1 MGTSKDCLWPLRNL
15 FLGVLLLL
23 SACAGTD
30 KTLGDLGELDI
41 QIEDDVAILGA
52 RDKAMDNYWEFAAS
66 SSEKEQKVE
75 AMRRLADLEM
85 ERSDERFQRQ
95 MEVLDRMSEGEGADI
110 DTLKG
115 VTYRGAIKL
124 YEDALEI
131 ARGGP
136 QEPILLYQLSK
147 AYEQA
152 GGRQE
157 ALDTMQALLDLRPDA
172 ENRDELH
179 FRRAELLFD
188 MRQFKQAEFDYGKV
202 LEVGPQSRYYE
213 KSLSKRGWSTF
224 KQEHYKRALDSFFA
238 LIDRKLRRPDGRVV
252 DDQSHLSRGDK
263 ELLSDVF
270 RVVILSFKELDGTRG
285 IKAYFE
291 DYGRRDYEKRL
302 YRMMGDF
309 YLAQDRVQDAAASYS
324 AFARDFPMHEQA
336 FEFDL
341 RAMKA
346 YTDAGYSKLL
356 IKAKQEFVRRYRV
369 NGNFWRRHL
378 DQEETVLARLRPL
391 LRSNSEDVAR
401 HLHAQAQKSKK
412 PMDYQR
418 AFLWY
423 KQHLKWFA
431 KSPTAKALNFLY
443 AELLFEAG
451 KFEAAAK
458 EFEKTAYR
466 YIRFGKDAEAG
477 YASLLAYT
485 EREKQ
490 LTGKEQET
498 WSRMA
503 VGSAMRFGKTFPD
516 DSRAASVLTKA
527 AENMF
532 ALKKYGQAAVAA
544 RQILE
549 LSTKTSPDTRRTAWK
564 IIARA
569 EFEKGDYSRAEVAS
583 KVALSLTSAED
594 TVSHKLLKEGLAAA
608 VYKQGEL
615 MQAKGNVQGAIA
627 QFSRVDADSAV
638 AEAAEFDIASSLLSS
653 GEWYAAIEALGSF
666 RDLNPASKLLP
677 KVSQNLI
684 LAYQK
689 TEQPAR
695 AAEELERYIGLLDDP
710 ELRREA
716 LWQSIEL
723 YEKIG
728 DVAKVLAG
736 YERYIDEYPRPLEQ
750 AMEVRQTLVTIY
762 SDAGNVASKHFWQE
776 EIVRQEKAAGK
787 ESTQRMRYLAAKA
800 AFELAQPTLKA
811 YQRVK
816 LVEPLQQNLKRKKEK
831 MQLAVDTFTATANY
845 GVAEVTTASVYI
857 LAEIYAD
864 FGAALMDSQR
874 PAGLN
879 EEELEQYDIL
889 LEEQAYPFEEKSIT
903 IHESNVERIAD
914 GTYDE
919 WVQRSFDRLK
929 VLSPFRY
936 AKVEKSGPMSGEI
949 Y

>member
-1 MGTSKDCLWPLRNL
+1 MRHYRYFLPL
-15 FLGVLLLL
+15 GALLLL
-23 SACAGTD
+23 SACASTD
-30 KTLGDLGELDI
+30 QTLGDLGELDI
-41 QIEDDVAILGA
+41 QIEDDAAILGA

-95 MEVLDRMSEGEGADI
+95 MEVLDRMTEGEGADI
-110 DTLKG
+110 DTLKQ

-124 YEDALEI
+124 YEDALKV

-152 GGRQE
+152 GSQQA

-188 MRQFKQAEFDYGKV
+188 MRRFKEAEIDYSKV
-202 LEVGPQSRYYE
+202 LEVGPNSRYYE
-213 KSLSKRGWSTF
+213 KSLSKRGWSVF
-224 KQEHYKRALDSFFA
+224 KQEQYKRALDSFFA
-238 LIDRKLRRPDGRVV
+238 LIDRKLRRPDGRIV
-252 DDQSHLSRGDK
+252 DDDSHLSRGDR
-263 ELLSDVF
+263 ELLNDVF
-270 RVVILSFKELDGTRG
+270 RVVILSFKELDGTKG

-309 YLAQDRVQDAAASYS
+309 YLAQERVQDAAQAYQS
-324 AFARDFPMHEQA
+324 FARDFPMHEEA

-341 RAMKA
+341 KAMKA
-346 YTDAGYSKLL
+346 YADAGYASLL
-356 IKAKQEFVRRYRV
+356 IKAKQDFVRRYRV

-378 DQEETVLARLRPL
+378 DQEETVLSRLRPL
-391 LRSNSEDVAR
+391 LRKNSEDVAR
-401 HLHAQAQKSKK
+401 HLHAQAQKSKQ

-431 KSPTAKALNFLY
+431 KSPRAKELNFLY

-451 KFEAAAK
+451 QFEAAAK
-458 EFEKTAYR
+458 EFEKTAYQ

-490 LTGKEQET
+490 LTGKKKET

-503 VGSAMRFGKTFPD
+503 VGSALRFGKTFPD
-516 DSRAASVLTKA
+516 DPRAASVLTRA

-569 EFEKGDYSRAEVAS
+569 EFEKGDYPRAEVAY
-583 KVALSLTSAED
+583 KVALSLTPADDE
-594 TVSHKLLKEGLAAA
+594 VSRKLLQEGLAAA

-615 MQAKGNVQGAIA
+615 MKAKGNVQGAIA
-627 QFSRVDADSAV
+627 QFSRVDANSAV
-638 AEAAEFDIASSLLSS
+638 AEVAEFDIASSLLES
-653 GEWYAAIEALGSF
+653 GEWLAAIEALENF
-666 RDLNPASKLLP
+666 RDLNPGSKLLP

-684 LAYQK
+684 LAYLESGQTRK
-689 TEQPAR
+689 
-695 AAEELERYIGLLDDP
+695 AAEELERYADLEKDP
-710 ELRREA
+710 ELKREA

-723 YEKIG
+723 YQKAG
-728 DVAKVLAG
+728 DRDQVIAG
-736 YERYIDEYPRPLEQ
+736 YERYVDSYPQPLEQ
-750 AMEVRQTLVTIY
+750 AMEVRQQLVTIY
-762 SDAGNVASKHFWQE
+762 GEAGNLASKRFWQE
-776 EIVRQEKAAGK
+776 EIVRQEKAAGE
-787 ESTQRMRYLAAKA
+787 ESTERMRYLAAKA

-811 YQRVK
+811 YQRIK
-816 LVEPLQQNLKRKKEK
+816 LVEPLRENLRRKKEK
-831 MQLAVDTFTATANY
+831 MERAVETFTEVANY
-845 GVAEVTTASVYI
+845 GVAEVATASVYI

-889 LEEQAYPFEEKSIT
+889 LEEQAYPFEEKAIAL
-903 IHESNVERIAD
+903 HESNLERIAD
-914 GTYDE
+914 GVYDA
-919 WVQRSFDRLK
+919 WVRKSFDRLK

-936 AKVEKSGPMSGEI
+936 AKAEKSEAMSREI

>member
-1 MGTSKDCLWPLRNL
+1 MRLYHYLP
-15 FLGVLLLL
+15 FGVLLLL
-23 SACAGTD
+23 SACASTEE
-30 KTLGDLGELDI
+30 TLGDLGELDI
-41 QIEDDVAILGA
+41 QIEDDAAILGA

-66 SSEKEQKVE
+66 SPEEEQKVE

-95 MEVLDRMSEGEGADI
+95 VEVLDRMTEGEGADI
-110 DTLKG
+110 DTLKR

-124 YEDALEI
+124 YEDALNV
-131 ARGGP
+131 ARGGS

-152 GGRQE
+152 GRRQE
-157 ALDTMQALLDLRPDA
+157 ALDTMQTLLDLRPEA

-202 LEVGPQSRYYE
+202 LEVGTQSQYYE
-213 KSLSKRGWSTF
+213 KSLSKRGWSAF
-224 KQEHYKRALDSFFA
+224 KQEHYTRALDSFVA
-238 LIDRKLRRPDGRVV
+238 LIDRKLRQADGRIVN
-252 DDQSHLSRGDK
+252 DESHLSRGDK
-263 ELLSDVF
+263 ELLRDIF
-270 RVVILSFKELDGTRG
+270 RVVILSFKELNGTQG

-291 DYGRRDYEKRL
+291 DYGHRDYEVRL
-302 YRMMGDF
+302 YQAMGDF
-309 YLAQDRVQDAAASYS
+309 YLAQDRVQDAAASYN

-341 RAMKA
+341 KAVKA
-346 YTDAGYSKLL
+346 YTDAGYSQLM

-431 KSPTAKALNFLY
+431 KSPTAKKLNFLY

-451 KFEAAAK
+451 KFEAAAR
-458 EFEKTAYR
+458 EFEKTAYQ

-490 LTGKEQET
+490 LTGKERET

-503 VGSAMRFGKTFPD
+503 VGSALRFGKTFPD

-532 ALKKYGQAAVAA
+532 ALKKYDQAAVAA

-549 LSTKTSPDTRRTAWK
+549 LSTETSPEARRTAWK

-569 EFEKGDYSRAEVAS
+569 EFENGDYSRAEVAY

-594 TVSHKLLKEGLAAA
+594 PVSRKLLKEGLAAA

-638 AEAAEFDIASSLLSS
+638 AEVAEFDIASSLLSS
-653 GEWYAAIEALGSF
+653 GEWYAAIEALGNF
-666 RDLNPASKLLP
+666 RDLNPASKLLA

-689 TEQPAR
+689 TDQPSR
-695 AAEELERYIGLLDDP
+695 AAEELERYVGLVEDP
-710 ELRREA
+710 ELRREV
-716 LWQSIEL
+716 LWRSIEL
-723 YEKIG
+723 YEKAG
-728 DVAKVLAG
+728 DMAKVLAG
-736 YERYIDEYPRPLEQ
+736 YERYVDEYPQPLEQ

-762 SDAGNVASKHFWQE
+762 GNAGNVASKHFWQE

-787 ESTQRMRYLAAKA
+787 ESTQRMHYLAAKA
-800 AFELAQPTLKA
+800 AFELAQPVLEA

-816 LVEPLQQNLKRKKEK
+816 LVEPLQQSLKRKKEK

-845 GVAEVTTASVYI
+845 EVAGVTTASVYI

-864 FGAALMDSQR
+864 FGAALMGSQR
-874 PAGLN
+874 PAGLS

-914 GTYDE
+914 GAYDE
-919 WVQRSFDRLK
+919 WVQKSFNRLK
-929 VLSPFRY
+929 ELSPFRY
-936 AKVEKSGPMSGEI
+936 AKVEKSEPMSGEI

>member
-1 MGTSKDCLWPLRNL
+1 MRLYHYLP
-15 FLGVLLLL
+15 FGVLLLL
-23 SACAGTD
+23 SACASTEE
-30 KTLGDLGELDI
+30 TLGDLGELDI
-41 QIEDDVAILGA
+41 QIEDDAAILGA

-66 SSEKEQKVE
+66 SPEKEQKVE

-95 MEVLDRMSEGEGADI
+95 VEVLDRMTEGEGADI
-110 DTLKG
+110 DTLKA
-115 VTYRGAIKL
+115 VAYRGAIKL
-124 YEDALEI
+124 YEDALNV
-131 ARGGP
+131 ARDGS

-152 GGRQE
+152 GRRQE
-157 ALDTMQALLDLRPDA
+157 ALDTMQALLDLRPEA

-202 LEVGPQSRYYE
+202 LEVGTQSQYYE
-213 KSLSKRGWSTF
+213 KSLSKRGWSAF
-224 KQEHYKRALDSFFA
+224 KQEHYARALDSFVA
-238 LIDRKLRRPDGRVV
+238 LIDRKLRQADGRIVN
-252 DDQSHLSRGDK
+252 DESHLSRGDK
-263 ELLSDVF
+263 ELLRDIF
-270 RVVILSFKELDGTRG
+270 RVVILSFKELNGTQG

-291 DYGRRDYEKRL
+291 DYGHRDYEVRL
-302 YRMMGDF
+302 YQAMGDF
-309 YLAQDRVQDAAASYS
+309 YLAQDRVQDAAASYN

-341 RAMKA
+341 KAVKA
-346 YTDAGYSKLL
+346 YTDAGYSQLM

-431 KSPTAKALNFLY
+431 KSPTAKKLNFLY

-451 KFEAAAK
+451 QFEAAAR
-458 EFEKTAYR
+458 EFEKTAYQ

-490 LTGKEQET
+490 LTGKERET

-503 VGSAMRFGKTFPD
+503 VGSALRFGKTFPD

-532 ALKKYGQAAVAA
+532 ALKKYDQAAVAA

-549 LSTKTSPDTRRTAWK
+549 LSTETSPEARRTAWK

-569 EFEKGDYSRAEVAS
+569 EFEKGDYSRAEVAY

-594 TVSHKLLKEGLAAA
+594 PVSRKLLKEGLAAA

-638 AEAAEFDIASSLLSS
+638 AEVAEFDIASSLLSS
-653 GEWYAAIEALGSF
+653 GEWYAAIEALGNF
-666 RDLNPASKLLP
+666 RDLNPTSKLLA

-689 TEQPAR
+689 TNQPSR
-695 AAEELERYIGLLDDP
+695 AAGELERYVGLVEDP

-716 LWQSIEL
+716 LWRSIEL
-723 YEKIG
+723 YEKAG
-728 DVAKVLAG
+728 DMAKVLAG
-736 YERYIDEYPRPLEQ
+736 YERYVDEYPRPLEQ
-750 AMEVRQTLVTIY
+750 AMEVRQTLATIY
-762 SDAGNVASKHFWQE
+762 GDVGNAASKHFWQE

-800 AFELAQPTLKA
+800 AFELAQPVLKA

-816 LVEPLQQNLKRKKEK
+816 LVEPLQQSLKRKKEK

-845 GVAEVTTASVYI
+845 GVAGVTTASVYI
-857 LAEIYAD
+857 LADIYAD
-864 FGAALMDSQR
+864 FGAALMGSQR
-874 PAGLN
+874 PAGLS

-914 GTYDE
+914 GAYDE
-919 WVQRSFDRLK
+919 WVQKSFNRLK
-929 VLSPFRY
+929 ELSPFRY
-936 AKVEKSGPMSGEI
+936 AKVEKSEPMIGEI

>member
-1 MGTSKDCLWPLRNL
+1 MRLYRYLP
-15 FLGVLLLL
+15 LGVLLLL
-23 SACAGTD
+23 SACASTD
-30 KTLGDLGELDI
+30 ETLGDLGELDI
-41 QIEDDVAILGA
+41 QIEDDAAILGA

-95 MEVLDRMSEGEGADI
+95 MEVLDRMTEGEGADI

-124 YEDALEI
+124 YEDALKV

-157 ALDTMQALLDLRPDA
+157 ALDTLQALLDLRPDA

-213 KSLSKRGWSTF
+213 KSLSKRGWSAF

-238 LIDRKLRRPDGRVV
+238 LIDRKLRQADGRII
-252 DDQSHLSRGDK
+252 DDDSHLSRGDK
-263 ELLSDVF
+263 ELLNDVF

-302 YRMMGDF
+302 YQMMGDF

-341 RAMKA
+341 KAMKA
-346 YTDAGYSKLL
+346 YADAGYSQLL
-356 IKAKQEFVRRYRV
+356 IKTKQEFVRR
-369 NGNFWRRHL
+369 GAPPACAGAEK
-378 DQEETVLARLRPL
+378 QEA
-391 LRSNSEDVAR
+391 
-401 HLHAQAQKSKK
+401 
-412 PMDYQR
+412 
-418 AFLWY
+418 
-423 KQHLKWFA
+423 
-431 KSPTAKALNFLY
+431 NFLY

-458 EFEKTAYR
+458 EFEKTAYQ

-490 LTGKEQET
+490 LTGKEKET

-549 LSTKTSPDTRRTAWK
+549 LSTETSPDTRRTAWK

-569 EFEKGDYSRAEVAS
+569 EFEKGDYSRAEVAY

-594 TVSHKLLKEGLAAA
+594 AVSRKLLKEGLAAA

-638 AEAAEFDIASSLLSS
+638 AEVAEFDIASSLLSS

-689 TEQPAR
+689 TDQPVR
-695 AAEELERYIGLLDDP
+695 AAEELERYIGLVEDP
-710 ELRREA
+710 QLRREA

-723 YEKIG
+723 YEKVG
-728 DVAKVLAG
+728 DVAKVVAG
-736 YERYIDEYPRPLEQ
+736 YERYIDEYPQPLEQ

-762 SDAGNVASKHFWQE
+762 GDAGNMASKRFWQE
-776 EIVRQEKAAGK
+776 EIVHQEKAAGK
-787 ESTQRMRYLAAKA
+787 ESTERMHYLAAKA

-816 LVEPLQQNLKRKKEK
+816 LVEPLKQNLKRKKEK
-831 MQLAVDTFTATANY
+831 MKLAVDTFTATANY
-845 GVAEVTTASVYI
+845 GVAEVTTASVYT

-864 FGAALMDSQR
+864 FGAALMGSQR
-874 PAGLN
+874 PAGLS
-879 EEELEQYDIL
+879 EEELEQYEIL

-903 IHESNVERIAD
+903 IHESNVERIVD

-919 WVQRSFDRLK
+919 WVQKSFNRLK
-929 VLSPFRY
+929 DLSPFRY
-936 AKVEKSGPMSGEI
+936 AKAEKSEPMSGEI